1 MIISLGMDMA
11 NAFMVH
17 ITNAEWAAK
26 VRSVIEL
33 GVREEEDDEFAAIYG
48 LV

>member
-1 MIISLGMDMA
+1 MA
-11 NAFMVH
+11 NAFMIH

-33 GVREEEDDEFAAIYG
+33 GVREEKDDEFAEIHG
-48 LV
+48 LI